1 MFSSSFV
8 EGVSAIVWKWLP
20 TEADKKKCKALKDK
34 TGLEYKDLPKLDMR
48 MTALGLKYCDII
60 IRTNKISEW
69 HTAVKEFLKK
79 KTIEGKDIN
88 GGLQIQL

>member
-1 MFSSSFV
+1 
-8 EGVSAIVWKWLP
+8 
-20 TEADKKKCKALKDK
+20 
-34 TGLEYKDLPKLDMR
+34 MR

-69 HTAVKEFLKK
+69 HTAVKEFYKK